1 MIKPMWDAKAV
12 KAYETG
18 QGVELVNEPNPHY
31 EPAQE
36 PKQMTGKQPLAPWN
50 TTPPQP
56 VIDESAAKRIATAL
70 GWEPKRKPL
79 GRKEVLKIIDAQQA
93 HYPDTLL
100 PMFYRDQVSD
110 ICRAIEAAHGI
121 KGEA

>member
-1 MIKPMWDAKAV
+1 MS
-12 KAYETG
+12 T
-18 QGVELVNEPNPHY
+18 
-31 EPAQE
+31 
-36 PKQMTGKQPLAPWN
+36 
-50 TTPPQP
+50 
-56 VIDESAAKRIATAL
+56 IDESAAKRIATAL

-121 KGEA
+121 KEAS